1 MTARS
6 DNLFFGRVAG
16 ALSSLVLLAFASAE
30 YAGAQVPDGECVPVK
45 PWATL
50 EDPVRLC
57 AYLADDDVA
66 AACEARGFRLGEDVD
81 EIEARNA
88 LQTMLLCQN
97 EFVIAVERDT
107 PPGEG
112 EDRLAVTTAIL
123 RDNDAASG
131 FYDHGKVRIL
141 ARRHGTWAEESVSQ
155 WSE

>member
-1 MTARS
+1 VT
-6 DNLFFGRVAG
+6 G
-16 ALSSLVLLAFASAE
+16 ALSSFVLLALVSAE
-30 YAGAQVPDGECVPVK
+30 HARAQVPDGECVPVK

-66 AACEARGFRLGEDVD
+66 AACEARGFRLGEGVD

-97 EFVIAVERDT
+97 EYVIGVERDMS
-107 PPGEG
+107 PGEG
-112 EDRLAVTTAIL
+112 ESRLAVTTAIV
-123 RDNDAASG
+123 RDRDAASG

-141 ARRHGTWAEESVSQ
+141 ARRQGTWAEDSVSQ
-155 WSE
+155 WSD